1 MNSSP
6 IRFTPGL
13 KNVRVIHSQLEPI
26 TPSFGLSAPQPI
38 TIAANRFTHV
48 TLHWPGKRLPV
59 SVTVTH
65 ANVEA
70 EPVRLSTG
78 RVVPLA
84 WPGH

>member
-13 KNVRVIHSQLEPI
+13 KSVRILRQRQDAV
-26 TPSFGLSAPQPI
+26 TPSFGLHAPQPI
-38 TIAANRFTHV
+38 TVTPSRFTHV

-59 SVTVTH
+59 AVTVSGPS
-65 ANVEA
+65 A
-70 EPVRLSTG
+70 ETAPIRVSTG